1 MEKDHEEARRIAE
14 ESMVLL
20 KNADQILPL
29 KTSEKVAF
37 VGGFAK
43 KPRFQGGGSSHIN
56 CFKITNALEA
66 VPADAQIIYA
76 EGFPANKVYTDEKLA
91 AEALPGCKSCCKVVT
106 SPDFRIVLSLKDMTV
121 LI

>member
-29 KTSEKVAF
+29 KASEKVAF

-43 KPRFQGGGSSHIN
+43 KTS
-56 CFKITNALEA
+56 
-66 VPADAQIIYA
+66 
-76 EGFPANKVYTDEKLA
+76 FPGRRKL
-91 AEALPGCKSCCKVVT
+91 SY
-106 SPDFRIVLSLKDMTV
+106 
-121 LI
+121 

>member
-43 KPRFQGGGSSHIN
+43 NLVSR
-56 CFKITNALEA
+56 
-66 VPADAQIIYA
+66 
-76 EGFPANKVYTDEKLA
+76 A
-91 AEALPGCKSCCKVVT
+91 AEALILTALKLPMHWKLFLLMHRLFTQK
-106 SPDFRIVLSLKDMTV
+106 DFLLIKIYTMKNWLLKHFRLQKL
-121 LI
+121 LIRL

>member
-43 KPRFQGGGSSHIN
+43 NLVFR
-56 CFKITNALEA
+56 
-66 VPADAQIIYA
+66 VA
-76 EGFPANKVYTDEKLA
+76 E
-91 AEALPGCKSCCKVVT
+91 
-106 SPDFRIVLSLKDMTV
+106 V
-121 LI
+121 LILTALKLPMHWNLFLLMHRLLT

>member
-1 MEKDHEEARRIAE
+1 
-14 ESMVLL
+14 MVLL

-56 CFKITNALEA
+56 CFKITNALES
-66 VPADAQIIYA
+66 VPADAQVTYV
-76 EGFPANKVYTDEKLA
+76 EGFSADKDLYDESWLLKQFRLQKL
-91 AEALPGCKSCCKVVT
+91 
-106 SPDFRIVLSLKDMTV
+106 
-121 LI
+121 LIRL